1 MGDPEGPG
9 PGMLGK
15 PGCKWFRFGFGRSI
29 LAGTENGSV
38 IGMGMDGT
46 VMAVGIAGG
55 GWIGADG
62 AVDVKAGLTAGIIGI
77 VGGGYA
83 GGSGSQRLRR
93 KRTSQELRLRGSG
106 SDQVRG
112 RGDRD
117 LDRLAGCKGGD
128 HIHLRRIGDAL

>member
-1 MGDPEGPG
+1 MVLSYPVGDPEGPG

-38 IGMGMDGT
+38 IGIGIDGT

-55 GWIGADG
+55 GWIGPDV

-83 GGSGSQRLRR
+83 GGLTLG
-93 KRTSQELRLRGSG
+93 GG
-106 SDQVRG
+106 G
-112 RGDRD
+112 G
-117 LDRLAGCKGGD
+117 AGGAGG
-128 HIHLRRIGDAL
+128 GAGGAPCEP